1 MWIGWLVIM
10 EEFDLQ
16 SLLSSN
22 EKLLIYLLQSY
33 AETNDIAI
41 FILGNEDHL
50 RTGIFGDLSAKD
62 ELLKIDKTADL
73 SKLSVNKFKY
83 DLEYSDAPLKV
94 TLLSQRV
101 GKVCVAKD
109 VDSKPGPKNL
119 LIMQMLQKQVVYLRH
134 AIESISKLII
144 ENRGL
149 DDFIIKYPAA
159 NDETI
164 DDLSENEGKALQK
177 IKTMSTSNS
186 SIISAIEYIDDN
198 LDKRLTLDKVSSKVY
213 LSDYYFSK
221 LFKRETGLSFSVY
234 LNARKIQKAMILL
247 KETEKNVNEISD
259 LLGFTRLSY
268 FSQTFKKYTG
278 YAPTKYRTEDGN

>member
-1 MWIGWLVIM
+1 M

-41 FILGNEDHL
+41 FILGNDDHL

-62 ELLKIDKTADL
+62 ELLKIDKAADL

>member
-1 MWIGWLVIM
+1 M
-10 EEFDLQ
+10 
-16 SLLSSN
+16 
-22 EKLLIYLLQSY
+22 
-33 AETNDIAI
+33 
-41 FILGNEDHL
+41 

>member
-1 MWIGWLVIM
+1 M

-16 SLLSSN
+16 SLLSRN

-41 FILGNEDHL
+41 FILGNDDHL

-177 IKTMSTSNS
+177 IKKMSTSNS

>member
-1 MWIGWLVIM
+1 M

-41 FILGNEDHL
+41 FILGNDDHL

-198 LDKRLTLDKVSSKVY
+198 LDKRLTLDKVSSKIY

>member
-1 MWIGWLVIM
+1 M